1 MPALGQIPSL
11 VFSVLCDLGLFIS
24 GSQFSYLRKHKNGDF
39 PHGLT
44 VRIKCVKASRT
55 LATVTAANCVPAAG
69 TGADTRCQAP
79 SPAGHQHRSFLQPPA
94 ETSLGLGSFMSEWI
108 FFVQAS
114 YLFMT
119 FISNYQRMCPC
130 LLLQKMRKHVP

>member
-108 FFVQAS
+108 FLS
-114 YLFMT
+114 KHLT
-119 FISNYQRMCPC
+119 FS
-130 LLLQKMRKHVP
+130 